1 MNDIVPG
8 VYAIWKIHI
17 DGYYLTVGVKIIK
30 MSNYHIRQIIRGGK
44 LSRFSQNFANR
55 EYFTIEIFP

>member
-8 VYAIWKIHI
+8 AYTIWKIDI

-30 MSNYHIRQIIRGGK
+30 MLNYRIRKIIRGGK
-44 LSRFSQNFANR
+44 LAQFSWNFGNR
-55 EYFTIEIFP
+55 KYFTIEIFP